1 MRRLVFIA
9 ALASIAAAALNWWRG
24 HRRFGA
30 SYINRVV
37 DPWLVRQG
45 IVDKSEGELAL
56 LEHVGRRSGTTRVTP
71 VHPVPTENGFRI
83 IVPLGEESHWAQN
96 VLTAG
101 HCRIE
106 RDGMIYELDEPTLVS
121 PKTIEGIPPFAA
133 GVLDW
138 LGFRYLLLR
147 KFAEQ
152 PGTLPGEAEAIEA
165 VEGTERLQPEPE
177 AVPST

>member
-1 MRRLVFIA
+1 MRRLVFFA
-9 ALASIAAAALNWWRG
+9 ALASFVAAAINWWRG

-30 SYINRVV
+30 SYVNRVV

-45 IVDKSEGELAL
+45 IVEKSEGELAL

-71 VHPVPTENGFRI
+71 VHPIPTETGFRI
-83 IVPLGEESHWAQN
+83 IVPLGDESQWAQN
-96 VLTAG
+96 VLSAG

-106 RDGMIYELDEPTLVS
+106 RDGMIYELDEPTMVS
-121 PKTIEGIPPFAA
+121 PKAIEGIPPFAA
-133 GVLDW
+133 GVMDW

-152 PGTLPGEAEAIEA
+152 PGTLTATFEVGAEAEAP
-165 VEGTERLQPEPE
+165 QPIEPE
-177 AVPST
+177 AAPAT